1 MFQTNIRTQLWD
13 LHDEGIDKVLD
24 LLQGQA
30 GATGVTVPLLTG
42 HTSEFRPHDGVTPRQ
57 WHSDGGLQFQPDAGH
72 YKATRVPPAIDAW
85 LKKKNPLEKLAAQCD
100 KHGLT
105 LRAAVNAGDL
115 PAIIDAFPAAAT
127 KTVFDDPGTR
137 TCCPCNPDVRAFLSA
152 VVNDLTANYPVET
165 VIIERLGFP
174 GLRRC
179 RHPHQRGFDFGNVA
193 HWLRTRCFCESCRQ
207 GAAEDG
213 IEVDAAA
220 RSVSVTL
227 NDAFTHAR
235 RITLPLEDFL
245 SEDPIVTDY
254 IRWQQE
260 QITLLV
266 ESLAQACGGRLVL
279 HVEDHHDATGLEP
292 RTVTS
297 RIDGLA
303 SVWPD
308 PEHTDLADV
317 GIPLVKTLD
326 STDGVE
332 IVLQVGSS
340 AFTDSAT
347 LGRAFRQIADA
358 ELTRVEIDHY
368 AQIPTSALN
377 WIHQAA
383 RYPKR
388 TSNG

>member
-42 HTSEFRPHDGVTPRQ
+42 RMNEFRPHDGVTPRQ
-57 WHSDGGLQFQPDAGH
+57 WRSHGGLQFQPDTGH
-72 YKATRVPPAIDAW
+72 YKATRVPPATDAW
-85 LKKKNPLEKLAAQCD
+85 LKKKNPIEKLAAQCE

-105 LRAAVNAGDL
+105 LRAAVNACDL
-115 PAIIDAFPAAAT
+115 PAIIDAYPAAAT
-127 KTVFDDPGTR
+127 KTVFDDASTR
-137 TCCPCNPDVRAFLSA
+137 TVCPCNPDVRAFLSA
-152 VVNDLTANYPVET
+152 VVNDLTANYPIET
-165 VIIERLGFP
+165 VIIEQLGFA
-174 GLRRC
+174 GAGRC
-179 RHPHQRGFDFGNVA
+179 RHPHQRGFDFGHIA
-193 HWLRTRCFCESCRQ
+193 DWLRTRCFCESCRQ

-213 IEVDAAA
+213 VEVDAAA
-220 RSVSVTL
+220 RSVGVTL
-227 NDAFTHAR
+227 NDAFANAKR
-235 RITLPLEDFL
+235 LIMPLEDFL
-245 SEDPIVTDY
+245 GEDPIVADY
-254 IRWQQE
+254 IHWQQE

-279 HVEDHHDATGLEP
+279 HVDDHYDATGLDP
-292 RTVTS
+292 KTVTS

-308 PEHTDLADV
+308 PENTDLADV
-317 GIPLVKTLD
+317 GIPLVKTLEA
-326 STDGVE
+326 TDGVE
-332 IVLQVGSS
+332 IILPVGTS

-347 LGRAFRQIADA
+347 LGRAFRHIADA

-368 AQIPTSALN
+368 AQIPPAALT
-377 WIHQAA
+377 WLHQAA

-388 TSNG
+388 KSTG